1 VTAPLPRVTSAR
13 DLFVFAGAGASYAPP
28 AALALFDPM
37 RNAILDELN
46 LHEYVPG
53 SAASRPDLA
62 GITRGLA
69 PEPFMFALR
78 ESGVD
83 VEGWLTRTLR
93 TDDPYRPEP
102 NAVHV
107 ALAQL
112 AASGAAVWT
121 VNFDTLIEE
130 AVPGLRTVSWPADPA
145 RGGDVFKP
153 HGSLPGPLILASDD
167 VLRGLR
173 PDWER
178 ALTEAVRRPVVV
190 FIGYSGR
197 DFDFQPLWDELLD
210 GAGTVI
216 WFYRPDP
223 DDPEEPARRRRLL
236 RRCVERDA
244 LIQVESANP
253 SVDFV
258 AWCER
263 NGMASVAPSLVD
275 RLSENRP
282 ERPFPRLD
290 VSSGEAEAT
299 IRGVLGDWRG
309 AIRTNLSRLRHE
321 PGRRAVATQLAKL
334 VVNNAGRWVTVPL
347 WWGGKI
353 PFLPP
358 QTRIGA
364 ERKRLTVHS
373 RLGNHRPVL
382 RGTRHVGDQ
391 DLSTL
396 LILRA
401 EALRVTGSLDEAV
414 DAAAE
419 AYDRAR
425 TEAEPVRVAHAAFQQ
440 AQALLWAER
449 LDECR
454 RCLDQRLRPASVI
467 AAARWVA
474 WADFVEGGIA
484 VHEGDPIA
492 AEKYYELSE
501 QRFRGEGL
509 TDGVVSVQT
518 ARLTVQRM
526 QTSAGFPAALA
537 ELRTSM
543 ASTDAQSTFFTK
555 GHPFTDEAVLIEEA
569 EYARTHRGDL
579 DSAGRAYATVAR
591 SRFPLQRS
599 LGLLG
604 VGSIS
609 VERGADRV
617 ALSEARDLATRIGAR
632 LIARHADAALALP
645 GGRRPGEVYFC

>member
-13 DLFVFAGAGASYAPP
+13 DLFVFAGAGASFAPP

-53 SAASRPDLA
+53 SATSRPDLV

-83 VEGWLTRTLR
+83 VQGWLTRTLR
-93 TDDPYRPEP
+93 ADDPYRPEP
-102 NAVHV
+102 NAVHI

-112 AASGAAVWT
+112 AGAGAAVWT

-130 AVPGLRTVSWPADPA
+130 AVPGLRAVSWPADPA
-145 RGGDVFKP
+145 GGGDVFKP
-153 HGSLPGPLILASDD
+153 HGSLPGPLIVASDD

-173 PDWER
+173 PEWEQ
-178 ALTEAVRRPVVV
+178 ALSEAVRRPVVV

-210 GAGTVI
+210 GAGTVV

-223 DDPEEPARRRRLL
+223 DDPDEPARRRRLL

-244 LIQVESANP
+244 LIQIESANP

-263 NGMASVAPSLVD
+263 NGLASVAPSLVD
-275 RLSENRP
+275 RLSEGRS

-309 AIRTNLSRLRHE
+309 AIRTDLGRLRHE

-358 QTRIGA
+358 RTRIGA

-382 RGTRHVGDQ
+382 RGTRHIDDQ

-419 AYDRAR
+419 AYARAR
-425 TEAEPVRVAHAAFQQ
+425 AEAEPVRVAHAAFQR

-454 RCLDQRLRPASVI
+454 RCLDQQLRPASVI

-484 VHEGDPIA
+484 VHEGDPVT

-526 QTSAGFPAALA
+526 HSPAGFPGVLA
-537 ELRTSM
+537 GLRTSM
-543 ASTDAQSTFFTK
+543 AGTDARSTFFTK

-569 EYARTHRGDL
+569 EFARIHRGDL
-579 DSAGRAYATVAR
+579 ESAGRSYATVAR

-609 VERGADRV
+609 VERGTGRT
-617 ALSEARDLATRIGAR
+617 ALTEAHDLATRIGAR
-632 LIARHADAALALP
+632 LITRHAAAALALP
-645 GGRRPGEVYFC
+645 SGRRPDEVYFC